1 MTLNSGL
8 VVYNLLFRPYLT
20 SRTNTNQ
27 IRELVKEY
35 YDPMDHNPKMYKISK
50 VDFDRYNLR
59 DMCTG
64 IGADFPTSYKEY
76 KQMLRKN
83 KVKNLRFIVKVKNPF
98 SEMKEDITPIPMR
111 ITKRYWKRHAG
122 KYAKIKSDLIFV
134 CDEPQDQFEPIDD
147 FLNRLHHVARRNRNK
162 AEK

>member
-8 VVYNLLFRPYLT
+8 VVYNLLFRPHLT

-35 YDPMDHNPKMYKISK
+35 YDPMDHNPKMYKIS
-50 VDFDRYNLR
+50 
-59 DMCTG
+59 
-64 IGADFPTSYKEY
+64 
-76 KQMLRKN
+76 RKN

-111 ITKRYWKRHAG
+111 ITKRYWKRHGG

-134 CDEPQDQFEPIDD
+134 CDEPQDKFEPIDD
-147 FLNRLHHVARRNRNK
+147 FLNRLHHVARRNRNQ